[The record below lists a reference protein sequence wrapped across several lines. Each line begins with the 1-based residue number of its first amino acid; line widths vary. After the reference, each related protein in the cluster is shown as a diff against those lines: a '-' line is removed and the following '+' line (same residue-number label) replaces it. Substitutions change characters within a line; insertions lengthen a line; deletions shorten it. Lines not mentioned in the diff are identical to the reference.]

1 MMEKKHKS
9 GFVNIV
15 GNPNVGKSTLMNILV
30 GERVS
35 IITSKA
41 QTTRHRI
48 LGIVNTDDMQIVYS
62 DTPGVLTPNYKLQES
77 MLNFSNSALGDAD
90 VLLYVTDV
98 VETVDKNEAF
108 LQKVQNIDCPV
119 LLIINKIDLSN
130 QADLEKMVALWK
142 ELLPK
147 AEIIPV
153 SAQSKFNVDYIK
165 RRIEDL
171 MPESPPYFEKDA
183 LTDKPA
189 RFFVTEI
196 IREKILLYYQK
207 EIPYACEVVVE
218 LFKEEAELIHIK
230 SLIIVERDSQK
241 GIIIGHQGQA
251 LKKVGA
257 MARKTSN
264 AFLVRRFFLEMFVK
278 VERIGETV
286 ITCCE
291 TLVISWI
298 NNSTQKGKF
307 MGNIVAI
314 VGRPNVGKS
323 TLFNRLTQTRQAIVD
338 DEAGTT
344 RDRNYGKVEWTG
356 KKFSLI
362 DTGGWV
368 VNSDDIFEEE
378 INKQV
383 HIAIEEADV
392 ILFVVDVLNGITDLD
407 TQVAQILRRSKK
419 PLVLVANKADNFDL
433 HYSAAEFY
441 AFGLGDPFCVSA
453 INGSGSGDLLDAIIA
468 KFKEEK
474 RGRGVGGI
482 AAYCCNWSS

>member
-165 RRIEDL
+165 RRIEDF

-257 MARKTSN
+257 MARKDIE
-264 AFLVRRFFLEMFVK
+264 RFFGKKVFLEMFVK
-278 VERIGETV
+278 VEKDWR
-286 ITCCE
+286 
-291 TLVISWI
+291 
-298 NNSTQKGKF
+298 
-307 MGNIVAI
+307 
-314 VGRPNVGKS
+314 
-323 TLFNRLTQTRQAIVD
+323 NRDNLL
-338 DEAGTT
+338 
-344 RDRNYGKVEWTG
+344 RNFGY
-356 KKFSLI
+356 
-362 DTGGWV
+362 
-368 VNSDDIFEEE
+368 
-378 INKQV
+378 Q
-383 HIAIEEADV
+383 
-392 ILFVVDVLNGITDLD
+392 LD
-407 TQVAQILRRSKK
+407 
-419 PLVLVANKADNFDL
+419 
-433 HYSAAEFY
+433 
-441 AFGLGDPFCVSA
+441 
-453 INGSGSGDLLDAIIA
+453 
-468 KFKEEK
+468 
-474 RGRGVGGI
+474 
-482 AAYCCNWSS
+482 